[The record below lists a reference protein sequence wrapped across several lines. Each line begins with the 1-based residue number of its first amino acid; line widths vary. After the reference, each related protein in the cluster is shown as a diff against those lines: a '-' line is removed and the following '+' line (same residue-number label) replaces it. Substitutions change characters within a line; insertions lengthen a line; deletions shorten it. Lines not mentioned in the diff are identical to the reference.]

1 VSRLVRVRVSC
12 LREKRDSFGA
22 FLTASGDGANWDS
35 GLYMGDVY
43 VDEPGLSAAGVG
55 GKGKSSMD
63 EPNESS
69 ARLMIPACAAIQR
82 ALECHLCDCQYTV
95 DLTRT
100 TGHKPLAESTASFS
114 PTEAETAR
122 SSRAPSKA

>member
-69 ARLMIPACAAIQR
+69 ARLMIPACAAFKSPYRGRLSAICVTVSIQ
-82 ALECHLCDCQYTV
+82 
-95 DLTRT
+95 LT
-100 TGHKPLAESTASFS
+100 
-114 PTEAETAR
+114 
-122 SSRAPSKA
+122 